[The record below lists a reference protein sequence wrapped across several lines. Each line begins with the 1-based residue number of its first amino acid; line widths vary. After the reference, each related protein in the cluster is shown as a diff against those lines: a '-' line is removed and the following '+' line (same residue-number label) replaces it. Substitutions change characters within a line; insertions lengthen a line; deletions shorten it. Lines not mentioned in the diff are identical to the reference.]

1 MRNKKKKMKQNIQS
15 QTQTSMKTI
24 RAKEPTYR
32 LELFFLTILSI
43 VLLIRAL
50 FLIEIQ
56 NNDDDMAHTHI
67 NDNFKIHP

>member
-1 MRNKKKKMKQNIQS
+1 MQIGV
-15 QTQTSMKTI
+15 
-24 RAKEPTYR
+24 
-32 LELFFLTILSI
+32 LFNLIDIILTILSI
-43 VLLIRAL
+43 VLLMRAL